1 MCHKYMCTYMYY
13 HTFTCVRVTL
23 KTGSE
28 GNGQL
33 SRDTAAGAM
42 KEGDKSETSI
52 NTRVAGAA
60 EGTKEGLSR
69 DEGSALKAKEKGEQ
83 EMQGEGEKGD
93 TSKKKKKK
101 KQSKKEE
108 EKDSEVKNSSE
119 GCISREVKLE
129 VCLEEDE
136 ALQKENGDCA
146 SMEDSAKEKKK
157 EKKKK
162 KQKHSTDGGSELEGG
177 KNGR

>member
-1 MCHKYMCTYMYY
+1 M
-13 HTFTCVRVTL
+13 
-23 KTGSE
+23 
-28 GNGQL
+28 N
-33 SRDTAAGAM
+33 
-42 KEGDKSETSI
+42 EGDKSETSI
-52 NTRVAGAA
+52 STRVAGAT
-60 EGTKEGLSR
+60 EGTKEGLSK
-69 DEGSALKAKEKGEQ
+69 DEGSALKAKESKEKGEQ

-108 EKDSEVKNSSE
+108 EKDSEVKNSRE
-119 GCISREVKLE
+119 DCISREVKLE
-129 VCLEEDE
+129 VCLEEVE

-162 KQKHSTDGGSELEGG
+162 KQKHSADGDSELEGG
-177 KNGR
+177 RMDAEEAKEIKRKSKKRKNRDENCDDEDGAVTKKKKR